1 MIDCANQSLHRA
13 YLQQR
18 LDNYALEPT
27 AQFIA
32 TTTPYGVA
40 GFERYTGS
48 DVEVHYGG
56 ERGFLRKSFLRACAR
71 YVFVQL
77 QCDRIT
83 GRIPANRPEAI
94 RLGERLGFRHEGTL
108 RRAYKGTDI
117 LIFGMLKEECR
128 WL

>member
-1 MIDCANQSLHRA
+1 MIDLVHQTLHRA

-18 LDNYALEPT
+18 LDYILQPD

-32 TTTPYGVA
+32 TTEPYGVA

-48 DVEVHYGG
+48 DIEVHYGG

-71 YVFVQL
+71 YVFLQL
-77 QCDRIT
+77 GCDRIT
-83 GRIPANRPEAI
+83 GRIPANRPQAI
-94 RLGERLGFRHEGTL
+94 TLGERLGFRHEGTL
-108 RRAYKGTDI
+108 RRAHQGTDI
-117 LIFGMLKEECR
+117 LIYGMLKEECR

>member
-1 MIDCANQSLHRA
+1 MIDVKRQDLHRA
-13 YLQQR
+13 YLQKR
-18 LDNYALEPT
+18 LDYILQPD

-32 TTTPYGVA
+32 TTDPYGVA
-40 GFERYTGS
+40 GFERYNGS
-48 DVEVHYGG
+48 DIEVHYGG

-71 YVFVQL
+71 YVFLQL
-77 QCDRIT
+77 GCDRIT
-83 GRIPANRPEAI
+83 GRIPANRPQAI

-108 RRAYKGTDI
+108 RRAHQGTDI

>member
-1 MIDCANQSLHRA
+1 MIDLVHQDLHRA

-18 LDNYALEPT
+18 LDYILQPD

-32 TTTPYGVA
+32 TTEPYGVA

-48 DVEVHYGG
+48 DIEVHYGG

-71 YVFVQL
+71 YVFLQL
-77 QCDRIT
+77 GCDRIT
-83 GRIPANRPEAI
+83 GRIPANRPQAI
-94 RLGERLGFRHEGTL
+94 TLGERLGFRHEGTL
-108 RRAYKGTDI
+108 RRAHQGTDI
-117 LIFGMLKEECR
+117 LIYGMLKEECR